1 MALDEAE
8 QPAVASLLDEA
19 EQRDIARL
27 LVELEAGLR
36 MMKRA
41 FDRAVD
47 GPGERRALMIG
58 LLALSQHAAIIA
70 PEEAL
75 DVPINRSIN
84 HLAALDDGFV
94 APMLAPIKKKGRSS
108 SVDDQEVR
116 GRVAGA
122 LELYFRAGM
131 PPGEAADRIVRKL
144 QKAGYLVG
152 RSGVLGWRKAVREG
166 RSTELMRERYKAMLA
181 GNTDTKDFRAAA
193 EHVIKTVCERHPR
206 RKKR

>member
-47 GPGERRALMIG
+47 GPGERHALMIG

-70 PEEAL
+70 PGEAL
-75 DVPINRSIN
+75 DVPVNRSIN
-84 HLAALDDGFV
+84 HLAALDDCFV
-94 APMLAPIKKKGRSS
+94 APMLAPIKSKGHPASI
-108 SVDDQEVR
+108 DDHEVW

-122 LELYFRAGM
+122 LELFIRAGES
-131 PPGEAADRIVRKL
+131 PGKAADRIVRKL
-144 QKAGYLVG
+144 QKAGYSIG

-166 RSTELMRERYKAMLA
+166 RSTELMRERYEAI
-181 GNTDTKDFRAAA
+181 GNANAKDFRAAA
-193 EHVIKTVCERHPR
+193 EHVIKRVCERHPR